1 MSNTFIIII
10 ICIIIRLNAITLK
23 KITTR
28 DVKKTPALL
37 KSDYI
42 SIHVILLLVFDA
54 QNNNNKLTTT
64 TTIII

>member
-1 MSNTFIIII
+1 MQ
-10 ICIIIRLNAITLK
+10 LHKK

-42 SIHVILLLVFDA
+42 SIHVILLLVVFEA

-64 TTIII
+64 TTIIII